1 MLKPVFKPRLLALAI
16 SAVLVPAS
24 LQAAVLEEV
33 VVTAQKRAQS
43 VQDVPIAITAFTG
56 EQMEQLGF
64 TSAQQI
70 TSMAPGVQTV
80 QPNGEANYALAI
92 RGVVANDFTTNV
104 ESPVALYLD
113 EVYISQMSG
122 AGFMLF
128 DMERV
133 EILRG
138 PQGTL
143 FGRNSTGGLA
153 HFITKKPT
161 QELDGYIKGT
171 YGDYDQYKAE
181 GAISGGNDLVAAR
194 FSGSYHKND
203 GYITN
208 RLDKSTDLNNA
219 DDRAYRTQLM
229 FTPTEDLEVLFSL
242 RYGKQK
248 IDTGFFENVSSVI
261 PGKLTPNTFNPTL
274 EYIDNDG
281 DVYAGD
287 YDDPGFNDLKTRGYT
302 GTLKWSFDSVNLTS
316 ITDYSTTKRTYIEDS
331 DASPVS
337 FFNFFLTTDAEQ
349 FSQEIRLDG
358 VTDNFKWVGG
368 LYYLGLDIDDSNGAI
383 TDPFFGF
390 VYDEF
395 DIPRTPG
402 SEAGVNNPYTS
413 DLDSY
418 SAFGQIDYALT
429 DTINLVVGARFIR
442 DEKDFEYT
450 INIVEFLDPDSN
462 NFDSPNNIAQPLEF
476 ASYQGDSDDD
486 EWSGR
491 VQLDWTPTDDLML
504 YASWNRGIRGGG
516 FNAPLFPLDPPFE
529 YDDLTMSYDPEQL
542 DAYEVGFKSTL
553 LDGIM
558 RLNGAAYYYDYTD
571 YQAFFI
577 AGLQTITF
585 NTDAE
590 SYGAEL
596 ELFTSPIDGLDIM
609 LGAAYNDIDLDAPG
623 DDIPVEAPAGPT
635 VKAPEWNLNA
645 LIRYEWP
652 MFGGYIAAQGDIV
665 YIDEHIFALA
675 GLETNQSD
683 SYSVSNVSLTYTTEN
698 RNWEVSAF
706 VENVTDEEYLVQTF
720 DLSGPEFLGMT
731 EQYYGRPQ
739 WWGVSMTYR
748 FGGE

>member
-1 MLKPVFKPRLLALAI
+1 
-16 SAVLVPAS
+16 
-24 LQAAVLEEV
+24 
-33 VVTAQKRAQS
+33 
-43 VQDVPIAITAFTG
+43 
-56 EQMEQLGF
+56 
-64 TSAQQI
+64 
-70 TSMAPGVQTV
+70 
-80 QPNGEANYALAI
+80 
-92 RGVVANDFTTNV
+92 
-104 ESPVALYLD
+104 
-113 EVYISQMSG
+113 
-122 AGFMLF
+122 
-128 DMERV
+128 
-133 EILRG
+133 
-138 PQGTL
+138 
-143 FGRNSTGGLA
+143 
-153 HFITKKPT
+153 
-161 QELDGYIKGT
+161 
-171 YGDYDQYKAE
+171 
-181 GAISGGNDLVAAR
+181 
-194 FSGSYHKND
+194 
-203 GYITN
+203 
-208 RLDKSTDLNNA
+208 
-219 DDRAYRTQLM
+219 
-229 FTPTEDLEVLFSL
+229 
-242 RYGKQK
+242 
-248 IDTGFFENVSSVI
+248 VI
-261 PGKLTPNTFNPTL
+261 PGKLTPSTFNPVL

-287 YDDPGFNDLKTRGYT
+287 YDDPGYNDLKTRGYT

-316 ITDYSTTKRTYIEDS
+316 ITDYSTVKRTYIEDS

-337 FFNFFLTTDAEQ
+337 FFNFYLTTDAEQ

-368 LYYLGLDIDDSNGAI
+368 LYYLSLDIDDSNGAI

-390 VYDEF
+390 VYDLIE
-395 DIPRTPG
+395 IPRTPG

-442 DEKDFEYT
+442 DEKDFDYST
-450 INIVEFLDPDSN
+450 DLVEFLNPDQN
-462 NFDSPNNIAQPLEF
+462 NFNAPSNLANPIELG
-476 ASYQGDSDDD
+476 SYQGDSDDD

-623 DDIPVEAPAGPT
+623 DNIPVEAPAGPT
-635 VKAPEWNLNA
+635 VKAPEWNLNG

-665 YIDEHIFALA
+665 YIDNHIFALH
-675 GLETNQSD
+675 GQEPVQGD

-720 DLSGPEFLGMT
+720 DLSGLATLGMT